1 MERQCSNAR
10 AIADKL
16 SRDPRVKRVYYPALN
31 EPKEKLERML
41 RPPHGGA
48 LVSIVP
54 KNDSRQGA
62 FRFMDALQ
70 LCVRATS
77 LGDVF
82 STALHPATASH
93 REMPPSRRAKLG
105 ITDGL
110 VRISAGIEDVD
121 DLLADLENALAASE

>member
-1 MERQCSNAR
+1 
-10 AIADKL
+10 
-16 SRDPRVKRVYYPALN
+16 
-31 EPKEKLERML
+31 
-41 RPPHGGA
+41 
-48 LVSIVP
+48 VSIVP
-54 KNDSRQGA
+54 ANDSRQGA

-70 LCVRATS
+70 VCVRATS

-93 REMPPSRRAKLG
+93 REMPPSRRKKLG

-121 DLLADLENALAASE
+121 DLLADLDNALAASAS